1 VEEEMERKVK
11 VTVSLSAGLVRELG
25 EAGRHLRK
33 SRSRLMEEALQLW
46 RRSQLEQE
54 LKRGYQAMAGEDRA
68 TAERNLRAGWETLK

>member
-1 VEEEMERKVK
+1 MEPKVK
-11 VTVSLSAGLVRELG
+11 VTVSLNAGLVRELG

-54 LKRGYQAMAGEDRA
+54 LKRGYQAMAGEDRV
-68 TAERNLRAGWETLK
+68 TAERNLRAGSETLK